1 MVISSPDFIKKFVI
15 FTFCMATVHFI
26 LESLYTIQFGQSF
39 LGLLPDLIADALLF
53 TGGVLVLRNSNAI
66 GILCGAWGFTFCLHY
81 RAWAWR
87 FESVQDGSATD
98 LDEITMLILGSTMI
112 ISVISFVLTLLM
124 CLPKKTSLTG
134 RC

>member
-1 MVISSPDFIKKFVI
+1 MVISSSDFIKKFVI

-124 CLPKKTSLTG
+124 CLPKKD
-134 RC
+134 

>member
-1 MVISSPDFIKKFVI
+1 MVTSSPDFIKKFVI

-26 LESLYTIQFGQSF
+26 LESLYTIRFGQSF

-81 RAWAWR
+81 RTLAWR

-98 LDEITMLILGSTMI
+98 LDEITMLTLGSTMI

-124 CLPKKTSLTG
+124 CLPKKD
-134 RC
+134 